1 MAIHKK
7 YYTGSTVSRDL
18 PTGERSFSQVVYQS
32 GKPILDAELNHDQDI
47 KLEIQKLLGESHIP
61 SGFFRHQTRRDNEAL
76 DYEYGTDTNCFILNK
91 LQALVAGFPIT
102 VEYTNTDTDG
112 KNKIVLDPP
121 TSWGGTPPSV
131 KRTDFVF
138 LEVWQSLVAP
148 TPSASGFAQVIDF
161 STILAGDTIE
171 IVDPSTATTETFVAT
186 VGIPVAF
193 EFQIGADNVTTAT
206 NLATTIDNDSTLCYA
221 FNNATDTVTIVSRVA
236 GVIGNAYTL
245 TSSTASILASGVTL
259 SGGGPDAT
267 NKPDQNHIFRHGNTQ
282 SSLVVALE
290 DDLQDPIINTESG
303 KRVQVQ
309 YRIRVTG
316 HPEAVNFKNEANG
329 FSNPNIYAQGDGASP
344 VVGYRFV
351 PADGTTVDV
360 NSSALAYDKV
370 DNGLYIAGD
379 GSVSSA
385 ADLGS
390 VDGFVYAIPIC
401 FVFRKN
407 DSIDGSGAY
416 SGFDPMNNASGGLL
430 STHGGFTN
438 TNVGVIPAGLSDR
451 PDGLFPDIVVRNDIL
466 DLRRHVSPNGVD
478 LAAELQYQMKCLLDG
493 NYRTWSIDSADKNT
507 LGAGTGDVSVR
518 HLVCNEIG
526 RSTTHGGSGSI
537 SGSTTLRGDLI
548 RNFDH
553 VARRFGDQP
562 VIERAVWIFT
572 PHMSFASNQGK
583 FVVQKR
589 VGAKSWVEGDQ
600 LHLDLSVLNATTQGE
615 WNPANQSFGGSGGS
629 HNASVTDFAPP
640 YMTITDILVSVHDDG
655 HYDTA
660 IDQKVE
666 IKSIEG
672 LGTDYVIVTL
682 DLNGREANAGGSK
695 PAYQLVQEETAPDND
710 SNRRIFIEYEI
721 TYPVGHGLTDTPDEV
736 LSPDATVYPK
746 GAVLENDF
754 QYHGGGTD
762 QRPLDT
768 EGVLPI
774 EFREGFR
781 EVMLEYKANDVGSG
795 IESNTP
801 IVDEFVSKDAMSL
814 MGWRRFYG
822 DAVKTKVSDL
832 IVPNVNAVDMAT
844 SEFGSSTRIL
854 KIDPTAPAGAFSG
867 AGQTLVEVE
876 YFAQDALPNYG
887 AQGYQ
892 LSVYYRS
899 NAPQTCGVKAG
910 DLTAD
915 GLPTTLTVTPL
926 IMSHELW
933 SGTVGMGSVELP
945 YPYIAPLDQIPIKD
959 DGYAMEVKEWYFM
972 ATAQVTI
979 DDFNAESGLLNLHTF
994 IPADG
999 TQDFNFNIG
1008 APHITQVDGEFR
1020 SYYHLSDPNAYRPTA
1035 YAQNFSGVVRHK
1047 CFLPFLAKA
1056 TQDTRLFRKGEVLLM
1071 VISRWAELDGENN
1084 VVFSEDD
1091 NRTCVAL
1098 YRTKNLLIMSGD

>member
-18 PTGERSFSQVVYQS
+18 PTGEHSFSQVVYQS

-47 KLEIQKLLGESHIP
+47 KQEIQKLLGDVHLP
-61 SGFFRHQTRRDNEAL
+61 SGFFRHQTRRDNEAQ
-76 DYEYGTDTNCFILNK
+76 DFEYVADTNTFLINK
-91 LQALVAGFPIT
+91 LQAVVAGFPIT

-112 KNKIVLDPP
+112 KNKILLDPSTP
-121 TSWGGTPPSV
+121 FDGTPPTF

-138 LEVWQSLVAP
+138 LEVWQSLVSP
-148 TPSASGFAQVIDF
+148 TPSASGSVQVVDF
-161 STILAGDTIE
+161 STILAGDTIV
-171 IVDPSTATTETFVAT
+171 IVDPSTATTETFTAT

-193 EFQIGADNVTTAT
+193 QFQIGADNITTAT
-206 NLATTIDNDSTLCYA
+206 NLATVIDNDSTLCYA
-221 FNNATDTVTIVSRVA
+221 FNHATDMVTIVSRVA
-236 GVIGNAYTL
+236 GVVGNAYTL
-245 TSSTASILASGVTL
+245 TSSTASLLASGVTL
-259 SGGGPDAT
+259 SGGGPDYT
-267 NKPDQNHIFRHGNTQ
+267 NKPDQNHLFRHGNTD
-282 SSLVVALE
+282 SSVAVALD

-316 HPEAVNFKNEANG
+316 NTEGVNFKNEANG
-329 FSNPNIYAQGDGASP
+329 FSNPSIYARGNGASP

-360 NSSALAYDKV
+360 SSSAVAYDKI

-379 GSVSSA
+379 GTEASA
-385 ADLGS
+385 NDLGS

-407 DSIDGSGAY
+407 DSSIG
-416 SGFDPMNNASGGLL
+416 GFDPMNNVSGGLL

-438 TNVGVIPAGLSDR
+438 TNVGVIPAGVSDR
-451 PDGLFPDIVVRNDIL
+451 PDGLFPDILVRNDVL

-478 LAAELQYQMKCLLDG
+478 MAAELQYQMKCLLDG
-493 NYRTWSIDSADKNT
+493 NLRTWSIDSADKNT
-507 LGAGTGDVSVR
+507 LGAGTGDVSVK

-537 SGSTTLRGDLI
+537 SGSTTLRGDLV

-562 VIERAVWIFT
+562 VVERAVW
-572 PHMSFASNQGK
+572 SFEPSITQASNAGR
-583 FVVQKR
+583 FVVQKQ
-589 VGAKSWVEGDQ
+589 VGATSWVEGDK
-600 LHLDLSVLNATTQGE
+600 LHLDLTTLNATTLGD
-615 WNPANQSFGGSGGS
+615 WNPATQSFGGASPS

-640 YMTITDILVSVHDDG
+640 FMTITDILISVHDDG
-655 HYDTA
+655 HYGTA
-660 IDQKVE
+660 INQKVE
-666 IKSIEG
+666 IQSVEG
-672 LGTDYVIVTL
+672 LGTDYVIITL
-682 DLNGREANAGGSK
+682 DKNDRIANGGNPANLDYPLVRGETVADIL
-695 PAYQLVQEETAPDND
+695 PA
-710 SNRRIFIEYEI
+710 RRIFIEYEI

-736 LSPDATVYPK
+736 LSPDPSVYSY

-762 QRPLDT
+762 QRPSDT
-768 EGVLPI
+768 EGLIPI
-774 EFREGFR
+774 EFREGYR
-781 EVMLEYKANDVGSG
+781 EVMLEYKANSVGTG
-795 IESNTP
+795 IGSANP
-801 IVDEFVSKDAMSL
+801 ITDSFVSSDALSL
-814 MGWRRFYG
+814 IGWRRFNN
-822 DAVKTKVSDL
+822 DVATSITDSITTTVHT
-832 IVPNVNAVDMAT
+832 VDMAT
-844 SEFGSSTRIL
+844 SEFGSSSRIL
-854 KIDPTAPAGAFSG
+854 NLDPTAPSG
-867 AGQTLVEVE
+867 ALSGAQTLIDVE
-876 YFAQDALPNYG
+876 YYAQDPIPNHG

-910 DLTAD
+910 DLTTD

-926 IMSHELW
+926 VMSHELW

-959 DGYAMEVKEWYFM
+959 DGFGMEVKEWYFM
-972 ATAQVTI
+972 ATANVSI
-979 DDFNAESGLLNLHTF
+979 DNFDAESGLLNLHTF
-994 IPADG
+994 VPADG
-999 TQDFNFNIG
+999 TADFNFNIG
-1008 APHITQVDGEFR
+1008 APHTTQVDGEFR
-1020 SYYHLSDPNAYRPTA
+1020 SYYHLSDPSAYRPTA
-1035 YAQNFSGVVRHK
+1035 FAQNFSGVVRHK

-1071 VISRWAELDGENN
+1071 VISRWAELDAQNN
-1084 VVFSEDD
+1084 VIFSEDD

-1098 YRTKNLLIMSGD
+1098 YRTKNLLILSGD

>member
-32 GKPILDAELNHDQDI
+32 GKPVLDAELNHDQDI
-47 KLEIQKLLGESHIP
+47 KQEIQKLLGDSHIP
-61 SGFFRHQTRRDNEAL
+61 SGFFRNQTRRDNEAL
-76 DYEYGTDTNCFILNK
+76 DYEFVSDTNTFFLSK

-112 KNKIVLDPP
+112 KNKVILDPTTP
-121 TSWGGTPPSV
+121 FDGTPPTF

-138 LEVWQSLVAP
+138 LEVWQSLVSP
-148 TPSASGFAQVIDF
+148 TPSANGSVQIVDF
-161 STILAGDTIE
+161 STIIAGDTVE
-171 IVDPSTATTETFVAT
+171 IVDPSTATTETFTAT

-193 EFQIGADNVTTAT
+193 QFAIGADNITTAT
-206 NLATTIDNDSTLCYA
+206 NLATAIDNDSTLCYA
-221 FNNATDTVTIVSRVA
+221 YNYGKEIVTIISRVA
-236 GVIGNAYTL
+236 GVVGNAYTL
-245 TSSTASILASGVTL
+245 TSSTASMLASGVTL
-259 SGGGPDAT
+259 GGGGPNYT
-267 NKPDQNHIFRHGNTQ
+267 NKPDQNHLFRHGNTQ

-309 YRIRVTG
+309 YRIRVTSNAEG
-316 HPEAVNFKNEANG
+316 VNFKNEANG
-329 FSNPNIYAQGDGASP
+329 FSNPNIYGQGDGASP

-360 NSSALAYDKV
+360 NSSAVAYDKV

-379 GSVSSA
+379 GSEA
-385 ADLGS
+385 AANDLGS

-407 DSIDGSGAY
+407 DSSVG
-416 SGFDPMNNASGGLL
+416 GFDPMNNASGGLL

-438 TNVGVIPAGLSDR
+438 TNVGVIPAGVSDR

-466 DLRRHVSPNGVD
+466 DLRRHVSPNGID

-562 VIERAVWIFT
+562 VVERAVWGFLPTIT
-572 PHMSFASNQGK
+572 QASNAGR
-583 FVVQKR
+583 FVVQKQ
-589 VGAKSWVEGDQ
+589 VGAKSWVEGDK
-600 LHLDLSVLNATTQGE
+600 LHLDLTTLNATTLGN
-615 WNPANQSFGGSGGS
+615 WNPATQSFGGASPS

-640 YMTITDILVSVHDDG
+640 FMTITDILICHHDDG
-655 HYDTA
+655 HYTTA

-666 IKSIEG
+666 IKSVEG
-672 LGTDYVIVTL
+672 LGTDYVIITL
-682 DLNGREANAGGSK
+682 DLNDRVANGGN
-695 PAYQLVQEETAPDND
+695 PANGDYPLVRSETATDVHPA
-710 SNRRIFIEYEI
+710 RPIYIEYEI
-721 TYPVGHGLTDTPDEV
+721 SYPVGHGLTDTPDEV
-736 LSPDATVYPK
+736 LTPDASVYPY

-754 QYHGGGTD
+754 QYHGGPTD
-762 QRPLDT
+762 QRPSDT
-768 EGVLPI
+768 EGLLDI

-781 EVMLEYKANDVGSG
+781 EVMLEYKANLVGSG
-795 IESNTP
+795 HESTIP
-801 IVDEFVSKDAMSL
+801 ISTSFVSSDSIGL
-814 MGWRRFYG
+814 RGWRRFFG
-822 DAVKTKVSDL
+822 DGTATKVTDQITTTVHTVDL
-832 IVPNVNAVDMAT
+832 AT
-844 SEFGSSTRIL
+844 TEFGASTRIL
-854 KIDPTAPAGAFSG
+854 KIDPTAPAGALSG

-876 YFAQDALPNYG
+876 YFAQDPIPNYG

-910 DLTAD
+910 DLTTD

-945 YPYIAPLDQIPIKD
+945 YPYVAPLDQIPIKD
-959 DGYAMEVKEWYFM
+959 DDYAMEVKEWYFM
-972 ATAQVTI
+972 ATAQVSI
-979 DDFNAESGLLNLHTF
+979 ADFNADTGLLNLHTF
-994 IPADG
+994 VPADG
-999 TQDFNFNIG
+999 TSDFNFNIG

-1098 YRTKNLLIMSGD
+1098 YRTKNLLILSGD

>member
-32 GKPILDAELNHDQDI
+32 GKPVLDAELNHDQDI
-47 KLEIQKLLGESHIP
+47 KQEIQKLLGDVHIP
-61 SGFFRHQTRRDNEAL
+61 SGFFRQQTRRDNEEL
-76 DYEYGTDTNCFILNK
+76 DYEFVSDTNCFILNK
-91 LQALVAGFPIT
+91 LQAVVAGFPIT

-112 KNKIVLDPP
+112 KNKILLDPSTP
-121 TSWGGTPPSV
+121 FDGTPPTF

-138 LEVWQSLVAP
+138 LEVWQSLVSP
-148 TPSASGFAQVIDF
+148 TPSASGTVQIIDF
-161 STILAGDTIE
+161 STMNAGDTIE
-171 IVDPSTATTETFVAT
+171 IVDPSTATTETFTAT

-193 EFQIGADNVTTAT
+193 QFQIGADNITTAT
-206 NLATTIDNDSTLCYA
+206 NLATAIDNDSTLCYA
-221 FNNATDTVTIVSRVA
+221 YNYGKEIVTVISRVA
-236 GVIGNAYTL
+236 GVVGNAYTI
-245 TSSTASILASGVTL
+245 TSSTASMLTSGVTL
-259 SGGGPDAT
+259 GGGGPDYT
-267 NKPDQNHIFRHGNTQ
+267 NKPDQNHLFRHGNTQ

-290 DDLQDPIINTESG
+290 DDIQDPIINTESG

-309 YRIRVTG
+309 YRIRVTSNAEG
-316 HPEAVNFKNEANG
+316 VNFKNEANG
-329 FSNPNIYAQGDGASP
+329 FSNPNIFAQGDGSSP

-351 PADGTTVDV
+351 PADGTTVDGG
-360 NSSALAYDKV
+360 SSALAYDKV
-370 DNGLYIAGD
+370 DNGLFVAGD
-379 GSVSSA
+379 GTESA
-385 ADLGS
+385 ASDLGS

-407 DSIDGSGAY
+407 DSSVG
-416 SGFDPMNNASGGLL
+416 GFDPMNNASGGLL
-430 STHGGFTN
+430 STHGGFAN
-438 TNVGVIPAGLSDR
+438 TNVGNIPAGVSDR

-466 DLRRHVSPNGVD
+466 DLRRHVSPNGID

-562 VIERAVWIFT
+562 VVERAVWRFT
-572 PHMSFASNQGK
+572 PHISQASNAGR
-583 FVVQKR
+583 FVVQK
-589 VGAKSWVEGDQ
+589 VNNAKDWVEGDE
-600 LHLDLSVLNATTQGE
+600 LHLDLTTLNATTLGN
-615 WNPANQSFGGSGGS
+615 WNPATQSFGGASPT

-640 YMTITDILVSVHDDG
+640 FMTITDILICHHDDG
-655 HYDTA
+655 HYTNP
-660 IDQKVE
+660 IEQKVE
-666 IKSIEG
+666 IKSVEG
-672 LGTDYVIVTL
+672 LGTDYVIITL
-682 DLNGREANAGGSK
+682 DRNDRIANGGDPANADY
-695 PAYQLVQEETAPDND
+695 PLVREETANSASSGARP
-710 SNRRIFIEYEI
+710 IYIEYEI
-721 TYPVGHGLTDTPDEV
+721 TYPAGHGLTDTPDEV
-736 LSPDATVYPK
+736 LTPDASVYPY

-754 QYHGGGTD
+754 QYHGGATD
-762 QRPLDT
+762 QRPSDT
-768 EGVLPI
+768 EGLLDI

-781 EVMLEYKANDVGSG
+781 EVMLEYKANHAGSG
-795 IESNTP
+795 HESSIP
-801 IVDEFVSKDAMSL
+801 ITNQFVSTDTIAL
-814 MGWRRFYG
+814 RGWRRFFG
-822 DAVKTKVSDL
+822 DRGATSITDMITNTPHTVDL
-832 IVPNVNAVDMAT
+832 AT
-844 SEFGSSTRIL
+844 SEFGASSRIL
-854 KIDPTAPAGAFSG
+854 KIDPTAPAGVFSG

-876 YFAQDALPNYG
+876 YFAQDAIPNFG

-910 DLTAD
+910 DLTTD

-926 IMSHELW
+926 IMSHDLW
-933 SGTVGMGSVELP
+933 TGTIGMGSVELP
-945 YPYIAPLDQIPIKD
+945 YPYVTPLDQIPIKD
-959 DGYAMEVKEWYFM
+959 DGFSMEVKEWYFM
-972 ATAQVTI
+972 ATAQVSI
-979 DDFNAESGLLNLHTF
+979 ADFNAETGLLNLHTF
-994 IPADG
+994 VPADG
-999 TQDFNFNIG
+999 TADFNFDIG

-1020 SYYHLSDPNAYRPTA
+1020 SYYHLTDPNAYRPTA

-1091 NRTCVAL
+1091 GRTCVAL
-1098 YRTKNLLIMSGD
+1098 YRTKNLLILSGD

>member
-1 MAIHKK
+1 MAIHDK

-32 GKPILDAELNHDQDI
+32 GKPVLDAELNHDQDI
-47 KLEIQKLLGESHIP
+47 KQEIQKLLGSVHLP

-76 DYEYGTDTNCFILNK
+76 DYGFVLDANTLLIDK
-91 LQALVAGFPIT
+91 LEAVVAGFPIT
-102 VEYTNTDTDG
+102 VEYSNIDTDG
-112 KNKIVLDPP
+112 INKVVLDPTTP
-121 TSWGGTPPSV
+121 FDGTPLTF

-138 LEVWQSLVAP
+138 LEVWQSLVSP
-148 TPSASGFAQVIDF
+148 TPSASGSVQVVDF
-161 STILAGDTIE
+161 STIIAGDTIVL
-171 IVDPSTATTETFVAT
+171 VDPSTATTETFTAT

-193 EFQIGADNVTTAT
+193 EFQIGADNLTTAA
-206 NLATTIDNDSTLCYA
+206 NLTTTIDNDSTLCYA
-221 FNNATDTVTIVSRVA
+221 FSHGTDVVTMISRVA
-236 GVIGNAYTL
+236 GLVGNAYTL
-245 TSSTASILASGVTL
+245 TSSTASLLASGVTL
-259 SGGGPDAT
+259 SGGGPDYT
-267 NKPDQNHIFRHGNTQ
+267 NKPNQNRLFRHGNTQ
-282 SSLVVALE
+282 SSVVVSLP

-316 HPEAVNFKNEANG
+316 NAEGVNFKNEANG
-329 FSNPNIYAQGDGASP
+329 FSNPNIYARGNGASP

-351 PADGTTVDV
+351 PADGATVDV
-360 NSSALAYDKV
+360 SSSAVAYDKK
-370 DNGLYIAGD
+370 DNGLWIAGD
-379 GSVSSA
+379 GTQTASN
-385 ADLGS
+385 DLGS
-390 VDGFVYAIPIC
+390 VDGYVYAIPIC

-407 DSIDGSGAY
+407 DSTLG
-416 SGFDPMNNASGGLL
+416 GFDPMNNVSGGLL

-438 TNVGVIPAGLSDR
+438 TNVGVIPAGISDR
-451 PDGLFPDIVVRNDIL
+451 PDGLFPDVIVRNDIM

-493 NYRTWSIDSADKNT
+493 NLRTWSIDSADKNT

-537 SGSTTLRGDLI
+537 SGSTTLRGDLV

-562 VIERAVWIFT
+562 VIERAVWAFDPTIT
-572 PHMSFASNQGK
+572 QASNAGR
-583 FVVQKR
+583 FVVQKQ
-589 VGAKSWVEGDQ
+589 VGATNWVEGDK
-600 LHLDLSVLNATTQGE
+600 LHLDLTTLNASTLGN
-615 WNPANQSFGGSGGS
+615 WNPATQSFGGASPS

-640 YMTITDILVSVHDDG
+640 FMTITDILICVHDDG
-655 HYDTA
+655 HYGTA
-660 IDQKVE
+660 IEQKVE
-666 IKSIEG
+666 IKTIEG

-682 DLNGREANAGGSK
+682 DKNDRVANSGDPTFGDYPLVRVLAGADVH
-695 PAYQLVQEETAPDND
+695 PA
-710 SNRRIFIEYEI
+710 RRIFIEYEI
-721 TYPVGHGLTDTPDEV
+721 SYPVGHGLTDTPDEV
-736 LSPDATVYPK
+736 LTPDAGVYPY

-762 QRPLDT
+762 QRPSDT

-774 EFREGFR
+774 DFREGFR
-781 EVMLEYKANDVGSG
+781 EVMLEYKANKVGTG
-795 IESNTP
+795 IESTNP
-801 IVDEFVSKDAMSL
+801 ITDSFVSSDTMSL
-814 MGWRRFYG
+814 LGWRRFYG
-822 DAVKTKVSDL
+822 DVATSVQDGVTGTVHT
-832 IVPNVNAVDMAT
+832 VDMAT
-844 SEFGSSTRIL
+844 SEFGASSRIL
-854 KIDPTAPAGAFSG
+854 KIDPTAPSG
-867 AGQTLVEVE
+867 ALSGAQTLVNVE
-876 YFAQDALPNYG
+876 YFAQDPLPNYG

-910 DLTAD
+910 DLTID

-926 IMSHELW
+926 VMSHELW

-959 DGYAMEVKEWYFM
+959 DDFGMEVKEWYFM
-972 ATAQVTI
+972 ATAQVSI
-979 DDFNAESGLLNLHTF
+979 SDFNAETGLLNLHTF
-994 IPADG
+994 VPPDG
-999 TQDFNFNIG
+999 TNDFNFNIG
-1008 APHITQVDGEFR
+1008 APHVTQVDGEFR
-1020 SYYHLSDPNAYRPTA
+1020 SYYHLSDPTAYRPTA
-1035 YAQNFSGVVRHK
+1035 YAQNFSGVLRHK

-1098 YRTKNLLIMSGD
+1098 YRTKNLLILSGD